1 MKLENMEKAN
11 ELSESIKRVDGKITE
26 LNHLNLTA
34 EPDYTLTVG
43 DGLFTVRLF
52 PQDIGPE
59 KAAEIQN
66 ELWDALLKTKAD
78 LTAELEKL

>member
-1 MKLENMEKAN
+1 MKLENLEKAN
-11 ELSESIKRVDGKITE
+11 ELAESIKRIDGKVAE

-34 EPDYTLTVG
+34 EPSYTLTIG

-52 PQDIGPE
+52 PSEIGPE
-59 KAAEIQN
+59 KASEIQN
-66 ELWDALLKTKAD
+66 ELWDTLLKTKAD

>member
-11 ELSESIKRVDGKITE
+11 ELAESIKMVDRKIAG
-26 LNHLNLTA
+26 LN
-34 EPDYTLTVG
+34 
-43 DGLFTVRLF
+43 GLDFSGLSDLRISDRSNISVHLF
-52 PQDIGPE
+52 PAEIGPG